1 MQYFVFP
8 AASLR
13 CKEKSGVI
21 VEVYLSVKK
30 LHMLCAVLTVLFF
43 AGRLLLDACGRTGWR
58 SSIFRWL
65 PHIND
70 TILLTL
76 AMGLLALGGW
86 QPGVHK
92 WLGIKILLV
101 GGYIISGVFALN
113 LQRSK
118 TVRLIAVVLAVVQ
131 LAAIFYLARF
141 KPW

>member
-1 MQYFVFP
+1 
-8 AASLR
+8 
-13 CKEKSGVI
+13 
-21 VEVYLSVKK
+21 
-30 LHMLCAVLTVLFF
+30 MLCAVLTVLLFV
-43 AGRLLLDACGRTGWR
+43 GRLLLDACGRTGWR
-58 SSIFRWL
+58 RSIFRWL

-118 TVRLIAVVLAVVQ
+118 TVRLVAVTLAVGQ